1 MKEYFPEQ
9 MLRTKLG
16 MKDQDVEEVCLL
28 FEDWDWIGTTGGK
41 NQAFFSQNSNFL
53 SQKTDC
59 KLRILAFSQNLE
71 FILEL

>member
-41 NQAFFSQNSNFL
+41 NLTFF
-53 SQKTDC
+53 
-59 KLRILAFSQNLE
+59 LRIPIFFLRKLTVNSEFLAFSQNLE